1 VSRSPRKAARPIRGF
16 IYAVLI
22 HIVFGALIGVSLW
35 FQPQV
40 IEPLPGKPMQAKAI
54 DLAAIERAKAEKKRK
69 ATEKK
74 KAAEKKKEKEAL
86 KKKDAKAEKKRKAT
100 EKKKAAEK
108 KKKEAALKKKKAE
121 TEKKRKATEK
131 KKAAEKKK
139 KEEALKKKKAEAEK
153 KRKATEKKK
162 AAEKKK
168 EKEALKKKEEALK
181 KKKAAE
187 AKKKSEA
194 EKKRKAAEEKAREA
208 AETQAQLE
216 RDEQEAVS
224 AFGALA
230 WAIQQQVSSNWSEP
244 GDFSGMSV
252 SFLVKVDRD
261 GNVISVTITKES
273 GDARLDESAE
283 NAIFKA
289 SPLPF
294 PTEPRY
300 YEYLKEF
307 NFVFKP

>member
-1 VSRSPRKAARPIRGF
+1 MSRSPRKAASPIRGF

-54 DLAAIERAKAEKKRK
+54 DLAAIERAKAEKQRK

-86 KKKDAKAEKKRKAT
+86 KKKKAKAEKKRKA
-100 EKKKAAEK
+100 AEK
-108 KKKEAALKKKKAE
+108 KA
-121 TEKKRKATEK
+121 RK
-131 KKAAEKKK
+131 
-139 KEEALKKKKAEAEK
+139 
-153 KRKATEKKK
+153 
-162 AAEKKK
+162 
-168 EKEALKKKEEALK
+168 
-181 KKKAAE
+181 
-187 AKKKSEA
+187 
-194 EKKRKAAEEKAREA
+194 A

-261 GNVISVTITKES
+261 GNVISVTITKKS
-273 GDARLDESAE
+273 GDSRLDESAE

>member
-1 VSRSPRKAARPIRGF
+1 VSRSPRKAASPIRGF

-86 KKKDAKAEKKRKAT
+86 KKK
-100 EKKKAAEK
+100 
-108 KKKEAALKKKKAE
+108 
-121 TEKKRKATEK
+121 
-131 KKAAEKKK
+131 
-139 KEEALKKKKAEAEK
+139 EEALKKKKAKAEK

-168 EKEALKKKEEALK
+168 EKEALKKKKAAEV
-181 KKKAAE
+181 KKKA
-187 AKKKSEA
+187 KA
-194 EKKRKAAEEKAREA
+194 EKKRKAAEKKAREA
-208 AETQAQLE
+208 AEAQAQLE
-216 RDEQEAVS
+216 RDEREAVS

-261 GNVISVTITKES
+261 GNVISVTITNES
-273 GDARLDESAE
+273 GDTRLDESAE

>member
-1 VSRSPRKAARPIRGF
+1 MSRSPRKAASPIRGF

-22 HIVFGALIGVSLW
+22 HIIFGALIGVSLW

-40 IEPLPGKPMQAKAI
+40 IEPLPGKPVQAKAI
-54 DLAAIERAKAEKKRK
+54 DLAAIER
-69 ATEKK
+69 
-74 KAAEKKKEKEAL
+74 
-86 KKKDAKAEKKRKAT
+86 
-100 EKKKAAEK
+100 
-108 KKKEAALKKKKAE
+108 
-121 TEKKRKATEK
+121 
-131 KKAAEKKK
+131 
-139 KEEALKKKKAEAEK
+139 AEAEK

-168 EKEALKKKEEALK
+168 KKEALK

-187 AKKKSEA
+187 AKKKAEA
-194 EKKRKAAEEKAREA
+194 EKKAREA
-208 AETQAQLE
+208 AEARAQLE

-230 WAIQQQVSSNWSEP
+230 WAIEQQVSSNWNEP

-261 GNVISVTITKES
+261 GNVISVTITKKS

>member
-1 VSRSPRKAARPIRGF
+1 MSRSPRKSASPIRGF

-35 FQPQV
+35 FQPQAV
-40 IEPLPGKPMQAKAI
+40 EPLPGKPVQANAI
-54 DLAAIERAKAEKKRK
+54 DLVAIERAE
-69 ATEKK
+69 
-74 KAAEKKKEKEAL
+74 AEKKKKEEAL
-86 KKKDAKAEKKRKAT
+86 K
-100 EKKKAAEK
+100 KKKAAEK
-108 KKKEAALKKKKAE
+108 KKKAEAE
-121 TEKKRKATEK
+121 EKRKATQK
-131 KKAAEKKK
+131 KQAAEKKK
-139 KEEALKKKKAEAEK
+139 KEEALKKKKAAEKKKKAEAEE
-153 KRKATEKKK
+153 KRKATQKKQ
-162 AAEKKK
+162 AAEK
-168 EKEALKKKEEALK
+168 KKKEEALK

-187 AKKKSEA
+187 KKKKAEAEEKRKATQKKQAAEKKKKEEALKKKKAA
-194 EKKRKAAEEKAREA
+194 EKKRKATEKKAREV
-208 AETQAQLE
+208 AEAQAQLE
-216 RDEQEAVS
+216 RDEREAVS

-261 GNVISVTITKES
+261 GNVTSVTITKES

>member
-1 VSRSPRKAARPIRGF
+1 MSRSPRKAASPIRGF

-40 IEPLPGKPMQAKAI
+40 IEPLPGKPIQAKAI

-86 KKKDAKAEKKRKAT
+86 KKKKAV
-100 EKKKAAEK
+100 
-108 KKKEAALKKKKAE
+108 EA
-121 TEKKRKATEK
+121 
-131 KKAAEKKK
+131 
-139 KEEALKKKKAEAEK
+139 KKKAEAEK
-153 KRKATEKKK
+153 KRKA
-162 AAEKKK
+162 AEK
-168 EKEALKKKEEALK
+168 
-181 KKKAAE
+181 
-187 AKKKSEA
+187 
-194 EKKRKAAEEKAREA
+194 KAREA

-273 GDARLDESAE
+273 GHARLDESAE

>member
-1 VSRSPRKAARPIRGF
+1 MSRSPRKTASPIRGF

-22 HIVFGALIGVSLW
+22 HIVFGVLIGVSLW

-40 IEPLPGKPMQAKAI
+40 IEPLPGKPVQAKAI
-54 DLAAIERAKAEKKRK
+54 DLAAIEKAKAEEKRK
-69 ATEKK
+69 VE
-74 KAAEKKKEKEAL
+74 
-86 KKKDAKAEKKRKAT
+86 
-100 EKKKAAEK
+100 
-108 KKKEAALKKKKAE
+108 
-121 TEKKRKATEK
+121 EK

-153 KRKATEKKK
+153 KRKATEKK
-162 AAEKKK
+162 AQE
-168 EKEALKKKEEALK
+168 
-181 KKKAAE
+181 AAE
-187 AKKKSEA
+187 A
-194 EKKRKAAEEKAREA
+194 R
-208 AETQAQLE
+208 AQLE

-224 AFGALA
+224 AFRALV

-261 GNVISVTITKES
+261 GSVISVTITKKS

>member
-1 VSRSPRKAARPIRGF
+1 MSRSPRKAASPIRGF

-40 IEPLPGKPMQAKAI
+40 VEPLPGKPVQAKAI
-54 DLAAIERAKAEKKRK
+54 DLAAIERVKAEKKRK

-86 KKKDAKAEKKRKAT
+86 KKQ
-100 EKKKAAEK
+100 
-108 KKKEAALKKKKAE
+108 
-121 TEKKRKATEK
+121 
-131 KKAAEKKK
+131 
-139 KEEALKKKKAEAEK
+139 KAEAEK
-153 KRKATEKKK
+153 KRKADQKKK
-162 AAEKKK
+162 AAAK
-168 EKEALKKKEEALK
+168 KKKEEALK

-187 AKKKSEA
+187 AKKKAEA
-194 EKKRKAAEEKAREA
+194 EKKRKAIEKKAREA
-208 AETQAQLE
+208 AEAEAQLE
-216 RDEQEAVS
+216 RDQKEAES

-230 WAIQQQVSSNWSEP
+230 WAIQQQVSSNWSGS

-261 GNVISVTITKES
+261 GNVVSVTITKKS

-307 NFVFKP
+307 NFVFNPDS